1 MNLLL
6 AALLLLQEK
15 TAEQLVEQLRSD
27 QPDQRDAAVR
37 ELLRLGESSVSALE
51 KATKDKDPEVALRA
65 RWAIRVVNPASS
77 REAIQNIEEAISK
90 ARSVRVVFEGETH
103 RLDKDTGEDFKT
115 TFAGEVF
122 LKKGNR
128 AYYSMKRVAEFKHDP
143 AECILI
149 SDGSQVHGGGG
160 VLPSRVE
167 TPEDLQSS
175 LSIAVARTGP
185 CASSEVVWDILG
197 FNIRHENTGKMSETL
212 QLSAFSPLADDGES
226 KVLGYTLASTKYG
239 TTGKVQLWYD
249 PKTYRLIKR
258 KLTNSGRNTTI
269 TETFKEFTL
278 NADIPDEKFKLPEEK
293 K

>member
-37 ELLRLGESSVSALE
+37 ELLRLGESSVPALE

-115 TFAGEVF
+115 TF
-122 LKKGNR
+122 
-128 AYYSMKRVAEFKHDP
+128 
-143 AECILI
+143 
-149 SDGSQVHGGGG
+149 
-160 VLPSRVE
+160 
-167 TPEDLQSS
+167 
-175 LSIAVARTGP
+175 
-185 CASSEVVWDILG
+185 
-197 FNIRHENTGKMSETL
+197 
-212 QLSAFSPLADDGES
+212 
-226 KVLGYTLASTKYG
+226 
-239 TTGKVQLWYD
+239 
-249 PKTYRLIKR
+249 
-258 KLTNSGRNTTI
+258 
-269 TETFKEFTL
+269 
-278 NADIPDEKFKLPEEK
+278 
-293 K
+293 